1 MSGIDFNYNRENRFF
16 ILKFRYFCHQTFTY
30 SFMPSKKLFLLDAL
44 ALIYRAYYAMIR
56 SPRVTSKG
64 LNTSAIFGFTNTLY
78 ELIRNENPTH
88 LAVSFDTG
96 APTLRHAEYEAY
108 KAHREATPEDIV
120 KAIPFIYKLL
130 EAFNIPILVKDGYE
144 ADDIIGTLAKKAEN
158 EGFQVFMMTSDKDYG
173 QLVSENIFMYKPAKF
188 GQKAEVVGVKEI
200 CEKYGIEQPEELI
213 DILGLW
219 GDASDNIPGVPNIGE
234 VKAKKLIH
242 EFHTIENIYKNID
255 QIDNDKL
262 RQTLIDHQEQAFMS
276 KSLATI
282 MLDVPIDYDFE
293 KMEIC
298 APNFDLL
305 RSLFQE
311 LEFRALGNR
320 ILMEMQEMYAEEGK
334 KEKGEGR
341 KETLSIK
348 SNLSSGNFDLFN
360 QIIENEIIEKLSV
373 FKTFQDTTHELIR
386 AQNFSPKQAIF
397 FEWIYANDAIIGCAF
412 SENGKQIYY
421 CTEKELGPNAAK
433 IFESPFEII
442 SFQTKNIFKYCDEN
456 QINMKASVFDL
467 QVAHYLIQPEISH
480 QLERISESYLE
491 HQLINSEK
499 SITQKLQT
507 DMACERVEI
516 LAQLF
521 PIFKEEL
528 AKASLLKLF
537 YEIEMPLTQVL
548 AKMEQN
554 GIKIDKEMLR
564 ENSITITKEIQDIE
578 KQIFEL
584 SGITFNIASP
594 KQLGEVLFEK
604 LRIIDN
610 AKLTK
615 TKQYQTGEEILQ
627 KLYHKHPVIPL
638 ILEWRSLSKLK
649 STYIDAL
656 PLLMDSKTGKIHT
669 TFQQTVTST
678 GRLSSIN
685 PNLQNIPIR
694 TERGKEI
701 RKAFVPSSE
710 NNVLVSADYSQVE
723 LRIVAAMANDE
734 NMIYAFQQQQDIHA
748 ATASQVFGVPLKAVS
763 KEQRRYA
770 KTVNFG
776 ILYGMSAFG
785 LADRLHIPQSEARQ
799 LITDYN
805 NSFPKIEQFMNGI
818 VEFARKNGYVET
830 LLGRRRYIRDINSG
844 NGMLRKAA
852 ERNAINAP
860 IQGTAADVIK
870 IAMIHIHRELKN
882 RNLKTKMVLQVHDEL
897 VFDVPV
903 EELDSIA
910 LLVPELMNAALEIE
924 VPLVADLS
932 FGKNWYEAH

>member
-1 MSGIDFNYNRENRFF
+1 M
-16 ILKFRYFCHQTFTY
+16 Q
-30 SFMPSKKLFLLDAL
+30 PKKLFLLDAM

-96 APTLRHAEYEAY
+96 APTLRHAEFEAY
-108 KAHREATPEDIV
+108 KAHRESTPEDII
-120 KAIPFIYKLL
+120 KAIPYIYNLL
-130 EAFNIPILVKDGYE
+130 KAFKIPVLVKDGYE
-144 ADDIIGTLAKKAEN
+144 ADDIIGTLAKKAEAD
-158 EGFQVFMMTSDKDYG
+158 GFQVYMMTSDKDYG
-173 QLVSENIFMYKPAKF
+173 QLVSENIFMYKPGKF
-188 GQKAEVVGVKEI
+188 GQTAEILGVNEI
-200 CEKYGIEQPEELI
+200 CEKYGIEHPEELI

-234 VKAKKLIH
+234 VKAKKLIQQ
-242 EFHTIENIYKNID
+242 FHSIENIYQNIG
-255 QIDNDKL
+255 QIENDKL
-262 RQTLIDHQEQAFMS
+262 RQTLIENQERAFMS

-282 MLDVPIDYDFE
+282 MLDVPIDYDFDE
-293 KMEIC
+293 MAMC
-298 APNFDLL
+298 APNFEAL

-311 LEFRALGNR
+311 LEFRSLGNR
-320 ILMEMQEMYAEEGK
+320 ILMEMQEIFVGERK
-334 KEKGEGR
+334 KENEERQKTPLVAGAP
-341 KETLSIK
+341 
-348 SNLSSGNFDLFN
+348 DLFN
-360 QIIENEIIEKLSV
+360 QDIVDFKKVIVDNSV
-373 FKTFQDTTHELIR
+373 FKTFNDVTHHFVGANIY
-386 AQNFSPKQAIF
+386 SPLQPATQPLF
-397 FEWIYANDAIIGCAF
+397 FEWIYTHDAISGFAF
-412 SENGKQIYY
+412 SENGKQINYQNFGSD
-421 CTEKELGPNAAK
+421 CRDARPCIST
-433 IFESPFEII
+433 IFESPREII
-442 SFQTKNIFKYCDEN
+442 SFQTKNIFKFCDEY
-456 QINMKASVFDL
+456 QIDIKANLFDL

-480 QLERISESYLE
+480 QLERISESYLDY
-491 HQLINSEK
+491 QLIDIEK
-499 SITQKLQT
+499 NITQKSQI
-507 DMACERVEI
+507 DAACEKVEI
-516 LAQLF
+516 YAQLF

-528 AKASLLKLF
+528 EKASLLKLF

-548 AKMEQN
+548 ADMERN
-554 GIKIDKEMLR
+554 GIKIDKIML
-564 ENSITITKEIQDIE
+564 EESSLTITKEIRNIE
-578 KQIFEL
+578 KQIFEF
-584 SGITFNIASP
+584 SGTTFNIASP
-594 KQLGEVLFEK
+594 KQLGEILFEK
-604 LRIIDN
+604 LRIIEN

-615 TKQYQTGEEILQ
+615 SKQYQTGEEVLQ
-627 KLYHKHPVIPL
+627 KLYSKHPVIPL
-638 ILEWRSLSKLK
+638 ILEWRSLAKLK

-656 PLLMDSKTGKIHT
+656 PQLINSKTEKIHT

-710 NNVLVSADYSQVE
+710 KNVLVSADYSQVE

-734 NMIYAFQQQQDIHA
+734 NMIRAFEQQQDIHA
-748 ATASQVFGVPLKAVS
+748 ATASHVFHVPLKEVT

-776 ILYGMSAFG
+776 ILYGMSVFG
-785 LADRLHIPQSEARQ
+785 LADRLHIPQGEARQ

-805 NSFPKIEQFMNGI
+805 SSFPKIEQFMNEI
-818 VEFARKNGYVET
+818 VEFACKNGYVET

-844 NGMLRKAA
+844 NGVLRKAA

-870 IAMIHIHRELKN
+870 IAMIHIHKELKN

-897 VFDVPV
+897 LFDVPM
-903 EELDSIA
+903 EELETIA
-910 LLVPELMNAALEIE
+910 EIIPYFMQAALQIK
-924 VPLVADLS
+924 VPLVAELS

>member
-1 MSGIDFNYNRENRFF
+1 M
-16 ILKFRYFCHQTFTY
+16 L
-30 SFMPSKKLFLLDAL
+30 PKKLFLLDAM

-64 LNTSAIFGFTNTLY
+64 LNSSAIFGFTNTLY

-96 APTLRHAEYEAY
+96 APTLRHAEFEAY
-108 KAHREATPEDIV
+108 KAHRESTPEDIIN
-120 KAIPFIYKLL
+120 AIPYIYRLL
-130 EAFNIPILVKDGYE
+130 EALNIPILLKDGFE
-144 ADDIIGTLAKKAEN
+144 ADDIIGTLAKKAET
-158 EGFQVFMMTSDKDYG
+158 EGFQVYMMTSDKDYG
-173 QLVSENIFMYKPAKF
+173 QLVSDNIYMYKPAKF
-188 GQKAEVVGVKEI
+188 GQPAETLGVKEI
-200 CEKYGIEQPEELI
+200 CEKYGIEHPEELI

-234 VKAKKLIH
+234 VKAKKLIQQ
-242 EFHTIENIYKNID
+242 FHSIENIYQHIE
-255 QIDNDKL
+255 QVDNDKL
-262 RQTLIDHQEQAFMS
+262 RQTLIDHKEQAFLS

-293 KMEIC
+293 SMAMC
-298 APNFDLL
+298 APNFDDL
-305 RSLFQE
+305 RALFQE
-311 LEFRALGNR
+311 LEFRSLGSR
-320 ILMEMQEMYAEEGK
+320 ILMEMQEIYKAEEQK
-334 KEKGEGR
+334 SRRAEEQKSRRAEEQKDN
-341 KETLSIK
+341 TLNPYSQK
-348 SNLSSGNFDLFN
+348 APLVADLFN
-360 QIIENEIIEKLSV
+360 QGVVNEIVVDDSIY
-373 FKTFQDTTHELIR
+373 KTFKDVTHDFVETQCIASLPIHHH
-386 AQNFSPKQAIF
+386 PIF
-397 FEWIYANDAIIGCAF
+397 FEWIYANDAIIGFAF
-412 SENGKQIYY
+412 SENGKRVYY
-421 CTEKELGPNAAK
+421 H
-433 IFESPFEII
+433 IFESNASRDAMHCVSTIFGDPREII
-442 SFQTKNIFKYCDEN
+442 SFQSKNIFKYCNEN
-456 QINMKASVFDL
+456 QIDIKAVVFDL

-480 QLERISESYLE
+480 QLERITESYLE
-491 HQLINSEK
+491 YQIINEDVGGLRQSL
-499 SITQKLQT
+499 SPAM
-507 DMACERVEI
+507 MACEKIEVY
-516 LAQLF
+516 AQLF
-521 PIFKEEL
+521 PVFKEDLE
-528 AKASLLKLF
+528 KASLLKLF

-548 AKMEQN
+548 ADMEQT
-554 GIKIDKEMLR
+554 GIKIDRKML
-564 ENSITITKEIQDIE
+564 EESSLTITKEIQNIE

-584 SGITFNIASP
+584 SGTTFNIASP

-604 LRIIDN
+604 LRIIEN

-615 TKQYQTGEEILQ
+615 SKQYQTGEEILL
-627 KLYHKHPVIPL
+627 KLYNKHPVIPL
-638 ILEWRSLSKLK
+638 ILEWRTLAKLK

-656 PLLMDSKTGKIHT
+656 PQLIDTKTGKIHT
-669 TFQQTVTST
+669 TYQQTVTST

-734 NMIYAFQQQQDIHA
+734 NMIQAFENQQDIHA
-748 ATASQVFGVPLKAVS
+748 ATASRVFRVPIKEVS

-785 LADRLHIPQSEARQ
+785 LADRLHIPQGAARQ
-799 LITDYN
+799 LIADYN
-805 NSFPKIEQFMNGI
+805 SSFPKIEQFMNDI
-818 VEFARKNGYVET
+818 MEFARKNGYVET
-830 LLGRRRYIRDINSG
+830 LLGRRRYIRDINSS

-870 IAMIHIHRELKN
+870 MAMIRIYNELKN

-897 VFDVPV
+897 VFDVPM
-903 EELDSIA
+903 EELDLIA
-910 LLVPELMNAALEIE
+910 EIVPHLMSSALIIK
-924 VPLVADLS
+924 VPLVAELS

>member
-1 MSGIDFNYNRENRFF
+1 
-16 ILKFRYFCHQTFTY
+16 
-30 SFMPSKKLFLLDAL
+30 MPTSKKLFLLDAL

-88 LAVSFDTG
+88 IAVSFDTG
-96 APTLRHAEYEAY
+96 APTLRHAEFEDY
-108 KAHREATPEDIV
+108 KAHREATPEDII
-120 KAIPFIYKLL
+120 KAIPYIYKLL
-130 EAFNIPILVKDGYE
+130 TAFNIPILIKDGYE
-144 ADDIIGTLAKKAEN
+144 ADDIIGTVAKKAEV
-158 EGFQVFMMTSDKDYG
+158 EGFQVYMMTSDKDYG
-173 QLVSENIFMYKPAKF
+173 QLVSENIFMYKPSKF

-200 CEKYGIEQPEELI
+200 CEKYGIEHPEELI

-234 VKAKKLIH
+234 VKAKKLIQQ
-242 EFHTIENIYKNID
+242 FHSIENIYQNIEMV
-255 QIDNDKL
+255 DNEKL
-262 RQTLIDHQEQAFMS
+262 RQTLIDFKEQAFMS

-282 MLDVPIDYDFE
+282 MLDVPIEYDFE
-293 KMEIC
+293 KMAMC
-298 APNFDLL
+298 TPNFDTL
-305 RSLFQE
+305 RNLFQE

-320 ILMEMQEMYAEEGK
+320 ILMEMQET
-334 KEKGEGR
+334 EKSRRQKAEGR
-341 KETLSIK
+341 KETLFLE
-348 SNLSSGNFDLFN
+348 SNLSSRQQKAEGIIDLFN
-360 QIIENEIIEKLSV
+360 SNSNEQVSIENSNNNYSESSYYNTFNDTQHEIIELVTSEFILKNYPS
-373 FKTFQDTTHELIR
+373 
-386 AQNFSPKQAIF
+386 IF
-397 FEWIYANDAIIGCAF
+397 FEWIYHNDSIIGFVF
-412 SENGKQIYY
+412 SENGKAIYY
-421 CTEKELGPNAAK
+421 SLNLEMNVLQN
-433 IFESPFEII
+433 IFINTSEII
-442 SFQTKNIFKYCDEN
+442 TFQSKTIFKYCEEKN
-456 QINMKASVFDL
+456 IEIKSKIFDL

-480 QLERISESYLE
+480 QLERITETTLNYQLFNTSNLKPQTPNLLPHTSYLE
-491 HQLINSEK
+491 AASEK
-499 SITQKLQT
+499 
-507 DMACERVEI
+507 VEI
-516 LAQLF
+516 YAKLF
-521 PIFKEEL
+521 PIFKEEME
-528 AKASLLKLF
+528 KASFLQLF

-548 AKMEQN
+548 ANMENN
-554 GIKIDKEMLR
+554 GIKIDKKML
-564 ENSITITKEIQDIE
+564 EDSSISITKEIQEIE
-578 KQIFEL
+578 KQVFEL
-584 SGITFNIASP
+584 SGTTFNLASP

-604 LRIIDN
+604 MRIIEN

-627 KLYHKHPVIPL
+627 KLYNKHPIIPL
-638 ILEWRSLSKLK
+638 ILEWRTLSKLK

-656 PLLMDSKTGKIHT
+656 PLLINHNTGKIHT

-694 TERGKEI
+694 TERGREI

-723 LRIVAAMANDE
+723 LRIVASMANDE
-734 NMIYAFQQQQDIHA
+734 NMIHAFLKQEDIHT
-748 ATASQVFGVPLKAVS
+748 ATAARVFHIPLKEVT

-785 LADRLHIPQSEARQ
+785 LADRLHIPQSEARK

-805 NSFPKIEQFMNGI
+805 NGFPKIERFMKAI
-818 VEFARKNGYVET
+818 VEFAKKNGYVET

-844 NGMLRKAA
+844 NGMLRQSA

-870 IAMIHIHRELKN
+870 IAMISIFKELKN
-882 RNLKTKMVLQVHDEL
+882 RNLRTKMVLQVHDEL
-897 VFDVPV
+897 VFDVPM
-903 EELDSIA
+903 EELDTVAQIIPNLMLSA
-910 LLVPELMNAALEIE
+910 LQIE